1 MTKLALRLARHLP
14 ARLLLTAVLAA
25 ASSLAPHATAQAPAS
40 RIAGDIA
47 SNERTALPNSLN
59 PRANAKFDAGRL
71 ASTTRLEGV
80 SIHFSRTQ
88 AQEAALHALIAEQ
101 QDPASPQYHQWL
113 SPEQFAARFGISD
126 ADLDK
131 VQGWLERQGF
141 SIDSVNRSKNA
152 IHFSGTVAQVES
164 AFSTEIHS
172 YNVPMTTGVEKHFS
186 PSTPLSVPQAM
197 AGVVQSVRNL
207 DDFRPHTHLAK
218 KNGQPKPKFTL
229 DSNGTQYL
237 FFAPGDIQTVYDV
250 NNVKS
255 SYTGTGQTITI
266 VGQSQVSTTDLDA
279 FWSAAGVTRQDPT
292 MFLVPGSGNQTVV
305 ADGDEAESDL
315 DLEWSGAIAN
325 GASLDFVYTGNN
337 SNYSAFDSIQYAI
350 DQKIGTIIS
359 SSYGDC
365 ETDLGTQNVQTL
377 ESVLE
382 QATAQGQTLMSAAGD
397 DGSTDCFEDT
407 NLNNTTEEEALAV
420 DYPASSPNVTGVGG
434 TEISQASTTYE
445 TAGSEYWTAAS
456 TANPIVTSSAL
467 IYIPEQAWNEDPLCL
482 QNATTASQVLCA
494 GGGGASALFTTKPSW
509 QAGVP
514 GIPQDG
520 KRDVPDLA
528 LAASIFNPGYL
539 FCTSDPT
546 FWDTTD
552 GQTGSCA
559 SGSFFDSTDSFLTS
573 AGGTSFATPIFA
585 GMVALINQKQGY
597 TTGQGLINPTLYTL
611 ASNSTT
617 YASAFHDITSGSNAC
632 DATGYCSSQ
641 GESGFSAGTGY
652 DQATGLG
659 SVDLFNLA
667 AAWPTNTSSTAA
679 LIGTTTTVSAASTT
693 PTINTSDTFTITVA
707 PVTGTTIPTGTV
719 TITVDTDT
727 PVTGTLT
734 SNGTYTYTTSFSTS
748 GSHTVEVSYP
758 SNAIYAGSTG
768 SITVNVPVPV
778 SGKGTFTLS
787 ATNITVAQGSVGSS
801 TVTVTPAGGYT
812 GTVEFSL
819 STTSTDLQNDTCPNL
834 NNIGVSSTAAA
845 TGTLTIDTN
854 AANCQATGAARKR
867 SGQVIHAAGLGSGK
881 TGPMTAIGVL
891 AGLLLAGYLG
901 RNSGKLRMLAGF
913 ILLATLG
920 MAFTGCGGSSSTSI
934 PNAPKGT
941 YTLTLTGTDVNTST
955 ITATTTF
962 TLTIN

>member
-1 MTKLALRLARHLP
+1 
-14 ARLLLTAVLAA
+14 
-25 ASSLAPHATAQAPAS
+25 
-40 RIAGDIA
+40 
-47 SNERTALPNSLN
+47 
-59 PRANAKFDAGRL
+59 
-71 ASTTRLEGV
+71 
-80 SIHFSRTQ
+80 
-88 AQEAALHALIAEQ
+88 
-101 QDPASPQYHQWL
+101 
-113 SPEQFAARFGISD
+113 
-126 ADLDK
+126 
-131 VQGWLERQGF
+131 
-141 SIDSVNRSKNA
+141 
-152 IHFSGTVAQVES
+152 
-164 AFSTEIHS
+164 
-172 YNVPMTTGVEKHFS
+172 
-186 PSTPLSVPQAM
+186 M
-197 AGVVQSVRNL
+197 AGVVESVRNL
-207 DDFRPHTHLAK
+207 DDFRPHTHLVR
-218 KNGQPKPKFTL
+218 KNGQPKPKFTW
-229 DSNGTQYL
+229 DSPQGEEL

-266 VGQSQVSTTDLDA
+266 VGQSQVSTADLDA

-292 MFLVPGSGNQTVV
+292 MFLVPGSGNQAVV

-337 SNYSAFDSIQYAI
+337 SNYGAFDSIEYAI

-365 ETDLGTQNVQTL
+365 ETDLGGQTL
-377 ESVLE
+377 ESSLE
-382 QATAQGQTLMSAAGD
+382 QATAQGQTVMSAAGD

-407 NLNNTTEEEALAV
+407 NLTAAQQEALAV

-434 TEISQASTTYE
+434 TEISQASATYE
-445 TAGSEYWTAAS
+445 TAPSAYWDAGTS
-456 TANPIVTSSAL
+456 TQPVVTTSAL
-467 IYIPEQAWNEDPLCL
+467 QYIPEQAWNEDTICL
-482 QNATTASQVLCA
+482 QYATTASQVLCA
-494 GGGGASALFTTKPSW
+494 GGGGASALFTKPSW

-514 GIPQDG
+514 GIPQDS

-528 LAASIFNPGYL
+528 LAAAIYNPGYI
-539 FCTSDPT
+539 FCTSDQS
-546 FWDTTD
+546 FWDTGD
-552 GQTGSCA
+552 GQASSCT
-559 SGSFFDSTDSFLTS
+559 SGFFDSTNSFLTGG
-573 AGGTSFATPIFA
+573 GGTSFATPIFA
-585 GMVALINQKQGY
+585 GMLALINQKQGY

-632 DATGYCSSQ
+632 DSTGYCSSA

-667 AAWPTNTSSTAA
+667 AAWPMNTSSTAA
-679 LIGTTTTVSAASTT
+679 LIGTTTTVSASSTT

-707 PVTGTTIPTGTV
+707 PVTGSTVPSGTV

-734 SNGTYTYTTSFSTS
+734 ANGTYTYTASFSTS

-778 SGKGTFTLS
+778 SGTGTFTLS

-812 GTVEFSL
+812 GTVQFSL
-819 STTSTDLQNDTCPNL
+819 TTTSTDLQNDTCPNL
-834 NNIGVSSTAAA
+834 NNIGVSGTSPV

-854 AANCQATGAARKR
+854 AANCQATGTARKR
-867 SGQVIHAAGLGSGK
+867 TGQVIHAAGLGSGK
-881 TGPMTAIGVL
+881 TGPMTAIGIL

-901 RNSGKLRMLAGF
+901 RYSGKLRMLAGI

-920 MAFTGCGGSSSTSI
+920 IAFTGCGGSSSTTI

-941 YTLTLTGTDVNTST
+941 YTLTLTGTDANTST

-962 TLTIN
+962 TLTID